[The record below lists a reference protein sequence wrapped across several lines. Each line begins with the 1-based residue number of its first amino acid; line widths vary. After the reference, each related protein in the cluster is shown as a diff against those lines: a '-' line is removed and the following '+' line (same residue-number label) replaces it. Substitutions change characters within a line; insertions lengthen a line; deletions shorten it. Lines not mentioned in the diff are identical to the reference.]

1 MGASFIA
8 RNIFNVPTHPGLWEG
23 EAGDEAQRAHP
34 PLSPATPSKA
44 PTMVGPSQPTAGR
57 VRAGVVQERGGGT
70 ARAHSSVLKGL
81 LLLQEEAAN
90 GEDKAEVR

>member
-1 MGASFIA
+1 
-8 RNIFNVPTHPGLWEG
+8 
-23 EAGDEAQRAHP
+23 
-34 PLSPATPSKA
+34 
-44 PTMVGPSQPTAGR
+44 MVGPSRPTAGR

>member
-1 MGASFIA
+1 M
-8 RNIFNVPTHPGLWEG
+8 NPEG
-23 EAGDEAQRAHP
+23 QILPCPQP
-34 PLSPATPSKA
+34 PLPRAGW
-44 PTMVGPSQPTAGR
+44 GPGTYHSWAILARGR
-57 VRAGVVQERGGGT
+57 QGRQRGAAAGVVQERGGGT

>member
-1 MGASFIA
+1 MA
-8 RNIFNVPTHPGLWEG
+8 RPCRAVSGR
-23 EAGDEAQRAHP
+23 AG
-34 PLSPATPSKA
+34 S
-44 PTMVGPSQPTAGR
+44 AGS
-57 VRAGVVQERGGGT
+57 AGVVQEHSGGS